1 MEVLVSPVNS
11 YNDDISTTYSCTAV
25 CTENTVDFCVIDFM

>member
-11 YNDDISTTYSCTAV
+11 YNDDISTA
-25 CTENTVDFCVIDFM
+25 DFCSPVCEDLDICFVDYM